1 MIDFTPARLRDH
13 ADGMRQAFTL
23 AMQAGRSAELAA
35 LHTADC
41 IAAALRAGA
50 DAIEREDKLWNYTQH
65 AANCAQTDWMAR
77 QKKRPMYPVT
87 RDPMPP
93 CTCGLD
99 ALRKEANR
107 G

>member
-1 MIDFTPARLRDH
+1 MSWNYRIVEY
-13 ADGMRQAFTL
+13 ADGSGFGLHEVYYGWHL
-23 AMQAGRSAELAA
+23 AHG
-35 LHTADC
+35 
-41 IAAALRAGA
+41 G
-50 DAIEREDKLWNYTQH
+50 TQH